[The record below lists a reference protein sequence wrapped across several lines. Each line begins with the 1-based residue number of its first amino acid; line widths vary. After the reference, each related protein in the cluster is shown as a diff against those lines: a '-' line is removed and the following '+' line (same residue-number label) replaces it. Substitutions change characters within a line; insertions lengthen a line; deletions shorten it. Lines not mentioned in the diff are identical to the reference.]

1 MPEQISYENGLKQ
14 ELAGLIQK
22 LDLDDLKKEFIRSR
36 WLDQVLWM
44 EGRANHARDWY
55 YRLRLCTI
63 IGGLIVPALVSL
75 SASGRAGPS
84 IIRWVTFGLSLL
96 VAASAAVEEFF
107 HYGERWRHYRR
118 TVELLKIEGW
128 LFFQS
133 SGPYSGKSHAEA
145 YPSFAARVEKTIQH
159 DVDVYV
165 TQVVQE
171 QKEREKQEGGNP

>member
-1 MPEQISYENGLKQ
+1 MPVQTSYDNGLKQ
-14 ELAGLIQK
+14 ELGGLIQK
-22 LDLDDLKKEFIRSR
+22 LELDDLKKEFLRSR
-36 WLDQVLWM
+36 WLDQVSWM

-75 SASGRAGPS
+75 TAGGQLGASV
-84 IIRWVTFGLSLL
+84 IRWVTFSVSLL
-96 VAASAAVEEFF
+96 VAVSAAVEEFF

-133 SGPYSGKSHAEA
+133 GGLYNGKSHADA
-145 YPSFAARVEKTIQH
+145 YPTFAARVEETLQQDI
-159 DVDVYV
+159 DVYIM
-165 TQVVQE
+165 QVVKE
-171 QKEREKQEGGNP
+171 QKERQKQEGGTP